1 MVDSINQYIRYHS
14 EPCSGFVSI
23 KEWNNHFGTNM
34 EENEELEYK
43 IMQLRSQLGH
53 NEFIPTRSLLRY
65 IRKSATKSVKS
76 AIDNKTA
83 VYKRGYMRHAAG
95 KLAGALHLNRIRKI
109 TNKLRGKKK
118 EKEEPTEVEQEDAQE
133 EKKEEEEEVE
143 DLDDLLQAEPEYEEE
158 DMDDILAEQEYE
170 ETATYAEKKK
180 CGPKKILRDGKCVP
194 RSRKKKLQEE
204 YEEED
209 MDDIL
214 AEQEYEEMGKKSAKE
229 KNIDRLIESGKAGK
243 RLTKRYKRHKKK
255 QDQLDLDKFQEDDDA
270 SDDGGFQQAVDEL
283 EISDAQ
289 ALNHLVAFKGKFD
302 DIRTRVMKGKARY
315 IEKLQA
321 YLDGDENAEVRMY
334 NGTKLRIANLKPNRE
349 SLSKALQ
356 AFPSGPH
363 FIECD

>member
-23 KEWNNHFGTNM
+23 KEWNEHFGTSL

-43 IMQLRSQLGH
+43 IMKLRSELGH
-53 NEFIPTRSLLRY
+53 NEFIPTGLLKKARRLSQRAKKGM
-65 IRKSATKSVKS
+65 IG
-76 AIDNKTA
+76 AIEDKAA
-83 VYKRGYMRHAAG
+83 VYKSNYVTKRWKKALGGAFHIGYAQ
-95 KLAGALHLNRIRKI
+95 RKW
-109 TNKLRGKKK
+109 KKYK
-118 EKEEPTEVEQEDAQE
+118 ERREAKKQEQLDEPADVEQSNAQE
-133 EKKEEEEEVE
+133 EKQQEEEQVE
-143 DLDDLLQAEPEYEEE
+143 DLDDLLQAEPEYEETNE
-158 DMDDILAEQEYE
+158 EPVAEQE
-170 ETATYAEKKK
+170 
-180 CGPKKILRDGKCVP
+180 V
-194 RSRKKKLQEE
+194 
-204 YEEED
+204 EEED
-209 MDDIL
+209 MDEIL
-214 AEQEYEEMGKKSAKE
+214 AEADE
-229 KNIDRLIESGKAGK
+229 DSGS
-243 RLTKRYKRHKKK
+243 
-255 QDQLDLDKFQEDDDA
+255 DA
-270 SDDGGFQQAVDEL
+270 FQQAVDEL

-321 YLDGDENAEVRMY
+321 YVDGDDTAEVRMY

>member
-1 MVDSINQYIRYHS
+1 
-14 EPCSGFVSI
+14 
-23 KEWNNHFGTNM
+23 
-34 EENEELEYK
+34 
-43 IMQLRSQLGH
+43 
-53 NEFIPTRSLLRY
+53 
-65 IRKSATKSVKS
+65 
-76 AIDNKTA
+76 
-83 VYKRGYMRHAAG
+83 MRHAAG

-118 EKEEPTEVEQEDAQE
+118 EKEEPAEVEQEDAQE
-133 EKKEEEEEVE
+133 EKEEEEEQVE

-170 ETATYAEKKK
+170 EV
-180 CGPKKILRDGKCVP
+180 GKCKDG
-194 RSRKKKLQEE
+194 STRKK
-204 YEEED
+204 
-209 MDDIL
+209 
-214 AEQEYEEMGKKSAKE
+214 
-229 KNIDRLIESGKAGK
+229 GKACPATSSLPPPPVPPPPK
-243 RLTKRYKRHKKK
+243 IRS
-255 QDQLDLDKFQEDDDA
+255 QEDDDDGA
-270 SDDGGFQQAVDEL
+270 DDAGFQQAVDEL

-334 NGTKLRIANLKPNRE
+334 NGTKLRIANLNPNRE
-349 SLSKALQ
+349 SLLKALQ

>member
-23 KEWNNHFGTNM
+23 KEWNEHFGTNM

-53 NEFIPTRSLLRY
+53 NEFIPTGSLLKY
-65 IRKSATKSVKS
+65 IRKSAKKSVKS

-118 EKEEPTEVEQEDAQE
+118 QKEEPAEVEQEDAQE
-133 EKKEEEEEVE
+133 EKEEEEEQVE

-170 ETATYAEKKK
+170 EVVETAQQKHHKRTMERVEKRKKVKQTVKKAANIMKKK
-180 CGPKKILRDGKCVP
+180 
-194 RSRKKKLQEE
+194 
-204 YEEED
+204 
-209 MDDIL
+209 
-214 AEQEYEEMGKKSAKE
+214 
-229 KNIDRLIESGKAGK
+229 AGI
-243 RLTKRYKRHKKK
+243 TK
-255 QDQLDLDKFQEDDDA
+255 EDDEDGADDA
-270 SDDGGFQQAVDEL
+270 GFQQAVDEL

-321 YLDGDENAEVRMY
+321 YVDGDDTAEVRMY
-334 NGTKLRIANLKPNRE
+334 NGTKLRIANLKPDRE

>member
-23 KEWNNHFGTNM
+23 KEWNEHFGTNL
-34 EENEELEYK
+34 EKNEELEYK
-43 IMQLRSQLGH
+43 IMKLRSELGH
-53 NEFIPTRSLLRY
+53 NEFIPTGSLLKY

-118 EKEEPTEVEQEDAQE
+118 EKEEPAEVEQEDAQE
-133 EKKEEEEEVE
+133 EKQEEEEQVE

-158 DMDDILAEQEYE
+158 DMDNILAEQEYE
-170 ETATYAEKKK
+170 EVGKFEDDLAKRKKESQERL
-180 CGPKKILRDGKCVP
+180 KKRLAAKKASKAG
-194 RSRKKKLQEE
+194 KKKLQEE
-204 YEEED
+204 YEED
-209 MDDIL
+209 MDEIL
-214 AEQEYEEMGKKSAKE
+214 AE
-229 KNIDRLIESGKAGK
+229 D
-243 RLTKRYKRHKKK
+243 
-255 QDQLDLDKFQEDDDA
+255 DEDDGAGAD
-270 SDDGGFQQAVDEL
+270 FQQAVDEL

-289 ALNHLVAFKGKFD
+289 ALNHLVAFVGD
-302 DIRTRVMKGKARY
+302 HTDIRTRVMKGKARY

-321 YLDGDENAEVRMY
+321 YVDGDNTAEVRMY
-334 NGTKLRIANLKPNRE
+334 NGTKMRIANLNPNRE

-356 AFPSGPH
+356 EFPSGPH

>member
-23 KEWNNHFGTNM
+23 KEWNEHFGTNL

-43 IMQLRSQLGH
+43 IMKLRSELGH
-53 NEFIPTRSLLRY
+53 NEFIPTGLLK
-65 IRKSATKSVKS
+65 IARKLKEKAKKGVAG
-76 AIDNKTA
+76 AIEDKTA
-83 VYKRGYMRHAAG
+83 VYKSNYVTKRWKKALGGAFHVGYAA
-95 KLAGALHLNRIRKI
+95 RKW
-109 TNKLRGKKK
+109 KKYK
-118 EKEEPTEVEQEDAQE
+118 ERREAKKQDEPADVEQPDAEEEKQQE
-133 EKKEEEEEVE
+133 EEQVE

-158 DMDDILAEQEYE
+158 DCHQKCPPGHKEVKHFNSGRRGCKP
-170 ETATYAEKKK
+170 ETVSTPVAQT
-180 CGPKKILRDGKCVP
+180 GQSTPG
-194 RSRKKKLQEE
+194 
-204 YEEED
+204 
-209 MDDIL
+209 
-214 AEQEYEEMGKKSAKE
+214 
-229 KNIDRLIESGKAGK
+229 
-243 RLTKRYKRHKKK
+243 
-255 QDQLDLDKFQEDDDA
+255 DDDE
-270 SDDGGFQQAVDEL
+270 DGGTDAFQQAVDEL

-321 YLDGDENAEVRMY
+321 YVDGDDTAEVRMY
-334 NGTKLRIANLKPNRE
+334 NGTKLRIANLKPDRE

>member
-53 NEFIPTRSLLRY
+53 NEFIPTGSLLKY
-65 IRKSATKSVKS
+65 IRKSAKKSVKS

-118 EKEEPTEVEQEDAQE
+118 EKEEPAEVEQEDAQE
-133 EKKEEEEEVE
+133 EKEEEEEQVE
-143 DLDDLLQAEPEYEEE
+143 DLDDLLQAEPEYEETGGNANSRNKC
-158 DMDDILAEQEYE
+158 DAKHTWDA
-170 ETATYAEKKK
+170 ATKK
-180 CGPKKILRDGKCVP
+180 CKP
-194 RSRKKKLQEE
+194 RSRKKKFQEE
-204 YEEED
+204 YEED
-209 MDDIL
+209 MDEIL
-214 AEQEYEEMGKKSAKE
+214 AE
-229 KNIDRLIESGKAGK
+229 
-243 RLTKRYKRHKKK
+243 
-255 QDQLDLDKFQEDDDA
+255 DDDDGA
-270 SDDGGFQQAVDEL
+270 DDAGFQQAVDEL

-356 AFPSGPH
+356 VFPSGPH

>member
-23 KEWNNHFGTNM
+23 KDWNNHFGTNM

-53 NEFIPTRSLLRY
+53 NEFIPTGSLLKY

-118 EKEEPTEVEQEDAQE
+118 EKEEPAEVEQQDAQE
-133 EKKEEEEEVE
+133 EKEEEEEQVE
-143 DLDDLLQAEPEYEEE
+143 DLDDLLQAEPEYEETNE
-158 DMDDILAEQEYE
+158 EPVAE
-170 ETATYAEKKK
+170 
-180 CGPKKILRDGKCVP
+180 
-194 RSRKKKLQEE
+194 QEE
-204 YEEED
+204 YEED
-209 MDDIL
+209 MDEIL
-214 AEQEYEEMGKKSAKE
+214 AE
-229 KNIDRLIESGKAGK
+229 
-243 RLTKRYKRHKKK
+243 
-255 QDQLDLDKFQEDDDA
+255 DDDE
-270 SDDGGFQQAVDEL
+270 DGGSDAFQQAVDEL

-289 ALNHLVAFKGKFD
+289 ALNHLVAFKGKFN

-321 YLDGDENAEVRMY
+321 YVDGDNTAEVRMY
-334 NGTKLRIANLKPNRE
+334 NGTKMRIANLNPNRE

>member
-53 NEFIPTRSLLRY
+53 NEFIPTGSLLKY

-83 VYKRGYMRHAAG
+83 VYKRGYMRHAAS

-118 EKEEPTEVEQEDAQE
+118 EKEEPAEVEQEDAQE
-133 EKKEEEEEVE
+133 EKEEENEEVQ

-170 ETATYAEKKK
+170 EVGKTLKEKQEEHHKKTMKRVEKRKKVKETVKKAANIMKKK
-180 CGPKKILRDGKCVP
+180 
-194 RSRKKKLQEE
+194 
-204 YEEED
+204 
-209 MDDIL
+209 
-214 AEQEYEEMGKKSAKE
+214 
-229 KNIDRLIESGKAGK
+229 AGI
-243 RLTKRYKRHKKK
+243 TN
-255 QDQLDLDKFQEDDDA
+255 EDDDA

>member
-23 KEWNNHFGTNM
+23 KDWNNHFGTNI

-53 NEFIPTRSLLRY
+53 NEFIPTGSLLKY
-65 IRKSATKSVKS
+65 IRKSAKKSVKS

-118 EKEEPTEVEQEDAQE
+118 EKEEPAEVEQEDAQE
-133 EKKEEEEEVE
+133 EKEEEEEQVE

-170 ETATYAEKKK
+170 EVVETAQQKHHKKTMQRVEKRKKIKETVKKAADKLKKK
-180 CGPKKILRDGKCVP
+180 
-194 RSRKKKLQEE
+194 
-204 YEEED
+204 
-209 MDDIL
+209 
-214 AEQEYEEMGKKSAKE
+214 
-229 KNIDRLIESGKAGK
+229 AGVK
-243 RLTKRYKRHKKK
+243 TE
-255 QDQLDLDKFQEDDDA
+255 EDDD
-270 SDDGGFQQAVDEL
+270 DGGSDSFQQAVDEL

-334 NGTKLRIANLKPNRE
+334 NGTKLRIANLNPNRE
-349 SLSKALQ
+349 SLLKALQ